1 MDQRINDTGV
11 RIDPL
16 PGTLSQLIRTALIPS
31 QGCRFIV
38 SDFSAIEARVIT
50 WLAGETWRLDLF
62 RQGGDIYCQSASHMF
77 GVPVAKH
84 GSNADLRQKGKI
96 AELACAFGALSGR

>member
-31 QGCRFIV
+31 QGRLFIV
-38 SDFSAIEARVIT
+38 AGYSAIEARVIV
-50 WLAGETWRLDLF
+50 WLAEEACRLNLF

-96 AELACAFGALSGR
+96 AELACGFGALSGR